1 MEKPTGEKTKF
12 LSHSATV
19 KEQKKKLTKT
29 WQGKDKDTKG
39 GLSFFCSKVLVKF
52 DSVYNNSLIMLFE

>member
-19 KEQKKKLTKT
+19 KEQKKKLAKT

-39 GLSFFCSKVLVKF
+39 GLSFFCSKVLV
-52 DSVYNNSLIMLFE
+52 